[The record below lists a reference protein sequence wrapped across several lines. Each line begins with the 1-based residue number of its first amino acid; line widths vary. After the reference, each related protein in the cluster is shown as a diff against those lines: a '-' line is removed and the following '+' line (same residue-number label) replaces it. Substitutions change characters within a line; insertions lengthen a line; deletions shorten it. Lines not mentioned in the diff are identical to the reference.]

1 MSPISPFC
9 PLILLVATK
18 GASTDVSVFPKN
30 SSGILSLSL
39 SLVEGV
45 SAVSLSESSF
55 ESLLRVVRKWIE
67 G

>member
-1 MSPISPFC
+1 
-9 PLILLVATK
+9 
-18 GASTDVSVFPKN
+18 
-30 SSGILSLSL
+30 
-39 SLVEGV
+39 VEGV